1 MLEFT
6 TSYHISSIRRHSY
19 SFLHHTILCIRYPR
33 AAILAPHPSA
43 YNSVRPLYMY
53 CAQLRSLIGG
63 VTTTHPQC
71 HTHSATHTS
80 AQQTTIQH
88 THSATP
94 TVPHIQCISR
104 LQHTHGTTP
113 TVPHPQCHTHGA
125 TPTVPHTY
133 QQSVQHCSVG
143 VDQLR
148 VGVAYANCLV
158 QLEGRRGGTLS
169 QHKNYHTMSVHA
181 AVPYQWPGMS
191 CPEPAG
197 TE

>member
-80 AQQTTIQH
+80 RLLYN
-88 THSATP
+88 TP
-94 TVPHIQCISR
+94 TVPHPRC
-104 LQHTHGTTP
+104 HTYSVSADYNTP
-113 TVPHPQCHTHGA
+113 TVPHPQCHTHSA
-125 TPTVPHTY
+125 TPTVPHPRCHTHT
-133 QQSVQHCSVG
+133 SRVCSTA
-143 VDQLR
+143 LW
-148 VGVAYANCLV
+148 
-158 QLEGRRGGTLS
+158 E
-169 QHKNYHTMSVHA
+169 
-181 AVPYQWPGMS
+181 
-191 CPEPAG
+191 
-197 TE
+197 

>member
-63 VTTTHPQC
+63 VTTTHPRC
-71 HTHSATHTS
+71 HTHS
-80 AQQTTIQH
+80 
-88 THSATP
+88 
-94 TVPHIQCISR
+94 
-104 LQHTHGTTP
+104 
-113 TVPHPQCHTHGA
+113 A